1 MIAITTDKNHVLG
14 VRAFSRK
21 EAKNTKTATEEKLK
35 CSQVQVFISYKLQVS
50 GLLLTVDRRQWTFPN
65 YQFLI
70 PQKMDYRPWTVE
82 PQIPPLGDRGN
93 KLRNYNR

>member
-21 EAKNTKTATEEKLK
+21 EAIPIAIGTKTATKEKLK
-35 CSQVQVFISYKLQVS
+35 CSQVQLYTSYRLQVS

-70 PQKMDYRPWTVE
+70 PHGLSTV
-82 PQIPPLGDRGN
+82 DC
-93 KLRNYNR
+93 